1 MKTFQIFSMALSTL
15 IFTYSCVSRPIEA
28 QATIII
34 PSTIPT
40 KSATPMLNG
49 LAIRET
55 ERVGT
60 VHALQTASTTP
71 LPSSLPTNT
80 LTPEPTLTP
89 KPLSSNDVL
98 ISYTRYAGD
107 GTDEITSCLN
117 AYYLYRFVLYRDGQ
131 LIAFDKTRYLET
143 IINQSEIDKLL
154 SEIDRTGFSSLIGN
168 GDQYIRN
175 APTPSFANGWGSNIT
190 VSGKSIIIDD
200 MQSNYV
206 IESVANTLDII
217 ANYKPKDL
225 KPYIPESI
233 VLFVFQEHGAEF
245 ESFQPAAEGP
255 VLNWSV
261 DSIDLYNMVVGPLGQ
276 QPHYVSGYTV
286 SFLMQ
291 QLKTVPTF
299 RKVEQNGQSYLVLA
313 CPNFTP

>member
-1 MKTFQIFSMALSTL
+1 MKTFQIFSVALSTL
-15 IFTYSCVSRPIEA
+15 TFTYSCVSRPIEA
-28 QATIII
+28 QVTVII
-34 PSTIPT
+34 PSISPI
-40 KSATPMLNG
+40 KSTTATPNG
-49 LAIRET
+49 LAFRET

-60 VHALQTASTTP
+60 VYALQTASTTS

-131 LIAFDKTRYLET
+131 LIMFDETRYLET
-143 IINQSEIDKLL
+143 TINQTEIDKLL
-154 SEIDRTGFSSLIGN
+154 SEIDGTGFSSLIGN
-168 GDQYIRN
+168 GDQYIHN

-190 VSGKSIIIDD
+190 VSGKSIIIDV

-206 IESVANTLDII
+206 IEPIANALDII

-225 KPYIPESI
+225 KPYMPESI
-233 VLFVFQEHGAEF
+233 VLFVFPEHGTEF

-255 VLNWSV
+255 VMNWSV
-261 DSIDLYNMVVGPLGQ
+261 DSIDLYNMVVDHVGQ

-291 QLKTVPTF
+291 QLKTVPAF